1 MADMFSYFMG
11 KDGFHWFI
19 GVCEDRD
26 DPDTLGR
33 VRCRVFGYHTDDL
46 TKLPTQDLPWASV
59 VLPPNAKP
67 GEIPNIT
74 PGQWVFGFWRDPD
87 YYQEP
92 IILGI
97 LPGRPAETPNPSKG
111 FNDPNSPN
119 APTSQAKEYRDEPDF
134 GPYPLRTD
142 EPDTNRLI
150 SNDATRVHPLVESV
164 RAAEVAEV
172 GIVPTSTGN
181 DFTEP
186 EYPYAPRYPYN
197 HVYESES
204 GHVIEIDDTPKEE
217 RIHERHRSGTYYE
230 IDAGGNKTTKVVGDK
245 FDVTIGSNHVY
256 VKGDVN
262 LTIDSNC
269 NTLIKGNYNLHVEEN
284 MVVRVE
290 GNLTETIEGDVLK
303 QYLQKKT
310 ENVKKEVTEVYEDTK
325 IESVTKKVTETYGE
339 GQQTSITGE
348 YDLDVTA
355 EVSVESDSTVK
366 INSPGATQNAARKGD
381 TADTGDDPEGIS
393 GNPGTDEIEAGSPTV
408 FIGDNGSTSL
418 ATPAIAPEIDPN
430 PVKTVRD
437 ATGVPEAVNVTEE
450 KAREVIRGRSVEL
463 ENGIDPDLNEPFESG
478 SSTTPAPLPSAA
490 DGNDFPSASQE
501 DSNLVDDVNNTDLDK
516 TDFNGQLLR
525 FLPHTDDRISPTLR
539 SIMEEVAKEYG
550 QTLVITSA
558 YRSPAYN
565 ASVGGAKKS
574 QHQQGNAV
582 DVRMTNTSVADRQ
595 RFLRIAA
602 SKGVQGFGCYF
613 PASSGGNF
621 IHCDIGG
628 KRQWGPNGSRTGSY
642 GWQRQTLSGLGY
654 ST

>member
-408 FIGDNGSTSL
+408 FIGDSGSTSL